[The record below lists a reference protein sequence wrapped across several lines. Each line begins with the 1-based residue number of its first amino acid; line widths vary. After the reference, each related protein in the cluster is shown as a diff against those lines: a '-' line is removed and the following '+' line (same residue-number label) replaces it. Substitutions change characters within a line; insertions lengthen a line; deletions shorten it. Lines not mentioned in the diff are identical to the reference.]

1 MRTRRVLIGV
11 GVAVLVL
18 LVLAIF
24 FGAIM
29 WGRTGYW
36 MGPGMMHGFREP
48 FHGHGYGGVGMMGG
62 LGWIAMLLFW
72 LLVLGGLALLVTY
85 LVRRGRMPAP
95 KDEMLGPKSETPLD
109 IAKRRYA
116 SGEIDGDEFERIK
129 QSLMS

>member
-1 MRTRRVLIGV
+1 MRTRRVLVGV
-11 GVAVLVL
+11 GIAVLVL
-18 LVLAIF
+18 LALAIF

-36 MGPGMMHGFREP
+36 MGPGMMRGFREP
-48 FHGHGYGGVGMMGG
+48 FYGHMYGGVGMMGG

-72 LLVLGGLALLVTY
+72 LLVLGGLAVLVIY
-85 LVRRGRMPAP
+85 LVRRGRTSVRQ
-95 KDEMLGPKSETPLD
+95 DEMLGPKTETPLD